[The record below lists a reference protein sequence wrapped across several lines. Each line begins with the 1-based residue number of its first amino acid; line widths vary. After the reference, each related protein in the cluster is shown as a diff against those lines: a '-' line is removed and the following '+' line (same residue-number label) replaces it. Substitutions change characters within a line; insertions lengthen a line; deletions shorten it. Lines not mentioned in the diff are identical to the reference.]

1 MFLCQCLFKLLWKE
15 CDSDLMQQDYSQ
27 KENEI
32 VLFQIRCSIYT
43 GEHNWLSATLKTER
57 RHSLRK
63 LHKANLARELKPSKT
78 RFESSKEGK
87 FLLKIHD
94 IWHPFPLKYLG
105 KMKVKFKLQVAQSC
119 LTLCDPMD
127 YTVHGI
133 LQASI
138 TAMGSL
144 SLLQGI
150 LPTQGWNPDLLHCR
164 WILYH
169 LSHKGRP
176 RMLKWV
182 AYPFSSRSSWPRN
195 WMQGSPALRADSLLT
210 ELSGK
215 PLSKISQFITL
226 CSVTF
231 LGK

>member
-32 VLFQIRCSIYT
+32 VLFHIRCSIYT
-43 GEHNWLSATLKTER
+43 GEHIWLSATVKTER

-78 RFESSKEGK
+78 RFESSKEGN
-87 FLLKIHD
+87 FLLKIHG

-105 KMKVKFKLQVAQSC
+105 KMKVKLKLQVAQSC
-119 LTLCDPMD
+119 LTVCDPMD

-138 TAMGSL
+138 L
-144 SLLQGI
+144 E
-150 LPTQGWNPDLLHCR
+150 
-164 WILYH
+164 
-169 LSHKGRP
+169 
-176 RMLKWV
+176 WV
-182 AYPFSSRSSWPRN
+182 AFPFSGGSS
-195 WMQGSPALRADSLLT
+195 QLRYRTQISYIAGGFFT
-210 ELSGK
+210 TWATREGQECWSG
-215 PLSKISQFITL
+215 
-226 CSVTF
+226 
-231 LGK
+231 